1 MASELFKRSRPEEGL
16 CREVEFFL
24 FSGIDF
30 FSIWK
35 GYGLEKE
42 PEKLS
47 IEEKE
52 ALIEKY
58 TEQGVWNSPLTY
70 REVLQYQTTSPT
82 NNTKY
87 QKYKP
92 TMWRENYKGKN
103 LHKKFA

>member
-1 MASELFKRSRPEEGL
+1 MVSFVNKKL
-16 CREVEFFL
+16 
-24 FSGIDF
+24 

-70 REVLQYQTTSPT
+70 REVLQYQTTST
-82 NNTKY
+82 SNNTKY
-87 QKYKP
+87 QKYQP
-92 TMWRENYKGKN
+92 AMWRKNYKG
-103 LHKKFA
+103 

>member
-1 MASELFKRSRPEEGL
+1 MASKLFKRNRPEEGI
-16 CREVEFFL
+16 CRQVEFCFVAQK
-24 FSGIDF
+24 IKKA

-70 REVLQYQTTSPT
+70 REVLQYQTTST
-82 NNTKY
+82 SNNTKY
-87 QKYKP
+87 QKYQP
-92 TMWRENYKGKN
+92 AMWRKNYKG
-103 LHKKFA
+103 